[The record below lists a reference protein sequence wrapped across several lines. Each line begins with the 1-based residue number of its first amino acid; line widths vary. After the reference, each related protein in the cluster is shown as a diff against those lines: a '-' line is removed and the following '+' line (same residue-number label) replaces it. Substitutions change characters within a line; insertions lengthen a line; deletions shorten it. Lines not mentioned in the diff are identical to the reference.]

1 MVKRILRFSLIA
13 LVWLLIVATPAY
25 AVSVTNALYVADLVT
40 VNAGDATTNVSTVCD
55 INTQSLIDGKYVTE
69 DLLNTAVQAP
79 GGTDIAYMPGVGDS
93 DPWVFFV
100 PSIGT
105 SESKSYMFYAGGPAM
120 QEGFMYFPESG
131 GMTTDDDPSLELGNS
146 FTIEQKGYVDT
157 SAGSDKNLVFKGGA
171 FRIYISAEG
180 SITAEMLTTGS
191 VNPDAAAGN
200 VCLYNNNAVY
210 ATARSAATGTLRGTL
225 SIGQSPPGATFQVER
240 GFVQFD
246 TSDIPD
252 DAVITSAVLHL
263 RGSQDASTDD
273 FNIVIQSG
281 MPTYPH
287 SPLAVGDYDMTH
299 YSGNY
304 GQMNTADFIIGD
316 NPITLTA
323 DGLDLIN
330 KVGTTKFCL
339 RSDEDINNSA
349 PANNELVNCTRANT
363 TLTVNYSSASVA
375 VTATGIT
382 SGVRKVVTTATGGGT
397 NLLTIQVYDEN
408 DVLIDD
414 DSAAL
419 GGASVPD
426 NDNDWSFLTNGSA
439 PYMDCHKIWVGGTLV
454 QHIVYERDTTFDDL
468 TEYNNDATPTFR
480 TTSSDSD
487 VSATFQNFS
496 PISENEC
503 TAGGAEETPELLS
516 GTAEMPKEF
525 YGAEGGGTDHLP
537 GAGLINSMLDAGGI
551 PQDLFWIM
559 SVYGLAAVA
568 ALVSFRFL
576 KSMLWPALI
585 SGMIILVFALIT
597 WGNPIP
603 LWSFFIYAVIAAGLL
618 VSERVFGW

>member
-1 MVKRILRFSLIA
+1 MVKRILRFSLIV

-25 AVSVTNALYVADLVT
+25 AVSVTNALYTADLVT
-40 VNAGDATTNVSTVCD
+40 VNTGDATANVSTVCD

-100 PSIGT
+100 PSIGV
-105 SESKSYMFYAGGPAM
+105 SESKSYLFYAGGPAM

-131 GMTTDDDPSLELGNS
+131 GMTTDDDASLELGNN
-146 FTIEQKGYVDT
+146 FQIEQSEYIDT
-157 SAGSDKNLVFKGGA
+157 SAGADKDLVLKTDVFRCYVSGA
-171 FRIYISAEG
+171 TN
-180 SITAEMLTTGS
+180 ITSEITMPGS
-191 VNPDAAAGN
+191 VNPSSTPGGANAHLDVYN
-200 VCLYNNNAVY
+200 VTY
-210 ATARSAATGTLRGTL
+210 ATAHDAATGTLGPNID
-225 SIGQSPPGATFQVER
+225 IGQQGGFMVYR
-240 GFVQFD
+240 GYVWFD
-246 TSDIPD
+246 TSAIPD
-252 DAVITSAVLHL
+252 DATITSAILHL
-263 RGSQDASTDD
+263 RGSSDHSDTN
-273 FNIVIQSG
+273 FNIVIQGG
-281 MPTYPH
+281 MPAHPEAT
-287 SPLAVGDYDMTH
+287 LVTTDYNMTH

-304 GQMNTADFIIGD
+304 GQMNTSAFAIGD

-323 DGLDLIN
+323 GGLALIN
-330 KVGTTKFCL
+330 VTGTTKFCL
-339 RSDEDINNSA
+339 RSDEDINNS
-349 PANNELVNCTRANT
+349 PPTNDEYVHCTTANT
-363 TLTVNYSSASVA
+363 TLEVNYYTGVS

-397 NLLTIQVYDEN
+397 DLLTISVYDEN
-408 DVLIDD
+408 DVLLDD
-414 DSAAL
+414 DTAAL

-426 NDNDWSFLTNGSA
+426 NANDWSFLTNGSA
-439 PYMDCHKIWVGGTLV
+439 PYMDYHKIWVGGTLK
-454 QHIVYERDTTFDDL
+454 QHIIYERDTTFTDQSG
-468 TEYNNDATPTFR
+468 NGNDATPTFR
-480 TTSSDSD
+480 TTSSDPD
-487 VSATFQNFS
+487 VSATLQNFS

-503 TAGGAEETPELLS
+503 TAGGAEETPELLG

-525 YGAEGGGTDHLP
+525 YGAEGGGTGHLP

-568 ALVSFRFL
+568 ALLSFRFL

-585 SGMIILVFALIT
+585 SGMIILFFALIT

>member
-25 AVSVTNALYVADLVT
+25 AVSVTNALYIADLVV

-55 INTQSLIDGKYVTE
+55 INTQSLIDGKYATE
-69 DLLNTAVQAP
+69 DLLNTAIQAP

-105 SESKSYMFYAGGPAM
+105 SESKSYMFFAGGPAM
-120 QEGFMYFPESG
+120 QEGFMYFPDSG
-131 GMTTDDDPSLELGNS
+131 GMVTDDDASLELGNN
-146 FTIEQKGYVDT
+146 FQIEQSVYVDT
-157 SAGSDKNLVFKGGA
+157 SAGADKDLVLKAGAFKLYISEGDIQASILSITPTDETLRPDGAGDETNITSVIGAATHWEAVSDESDASYVYTTSAGYLRDLYTCEDSSSAGDINSVTIFFRIRSSLQPYAAYGQPVFKIGGN
-171 FRIYISAEG
+171 IY
-180 SITAEMLTTGS
+180 TGTEQHQGYS
-191 VNPDAAAGN
+191 YFDDKSQ
-200 VCLYNNNAVY
+200 VY
-210 ATARSAATGTLRGTL
+210 STSPATGMAWAWSEINGMQIGLNLR
-225 SIGQSPPGATFQVER
+225 
-240 GFVQFD
+240 
-246 TSDIPD
+246 
-252 DAVITSAVLHL
+252 
-263 RGSQDASTDD
+263 
-273 FNIVIQSG
+273 
-281 MPTYPH
+281 
-287 SPLAVGDYDMTH
+287 
-299 YSGNY
+299 
-304 GQMNTADFIIGD
+304 
-316 NPITLTA
+316 A
-323 DGLDLIN
+323 DGSHTAYCSEVWID
-330 KVGTTKFCL
+330 
-339 RSDEDINNSA
+339 
-349 PANNELVNCTRANT
+349 
-363 TLTVNYSSASVA
+363 VNYDKEDEEPAVA
-375 VTATGIT
+375 VTAEDI
-382 SGVRKVVTTATGGGT
+382 SGGEHIVKVPADGT
-397 NLLTIQVYDEN
+397 DLKIYVDDE
-408 DVLIDD
+408 LK

-419 GGASVPD
+419 GGASVID
-426 NDNDWSFLTNGSA
+426 NTNDWSFLTNGSA
-439 PYMDCHKIWVGGTLV
+439 LYMEYHKIWVGGTLV

-503 TAGGAEETPELLS
+503 TAGGAEETPELL
-516 GTAEMPKEF
+516 GGAAEMPKEF
-525 YGAEGGGTDHLP
+525 YGAEGGGTGHLP

>member
-25 AVSVTNALYVADLVT
+25 AVSVTNALYIADLVT
-40 VNAGDATTNVSTVCD
+40 VNTGDATTKVSTVCD
-55 INTQSLIDGKYVTE
+55 INIQALVDGKYITE
-69 DLLNTAVQAP
+69 DLLNTAIQTS
-79 GGTDIAYMPGVGDS
+79 GGTDIAYMPGVEDS

-100 PSIGT
+100 PSIGA
-105 SESKSYMFYAGGPAM
+105 SESKSYLFYAGGPAM
-120 QEGFMYFPESG
+120 QEGFYYFPDSG
-131 GMTTDDDPSLELGNS
+131 GMTTADGASLELGNN
-146 FTIEQKGYVDT
+146 FQIEQRGWIDT
-157 SAGSDKNLVFKGGA
+157 SAGADKNLVYKDGA
-171 FRIYISAEG
+171 LRIYISADQE
-180 SITAEMLTTGS
+180 ITATILATTS
-191 VNPDAAAGN
+191 INPVAAGGDVN
-200 VCLYNNNAVY
+200 LCNNNAVY
-210 ATARSAATGTLRGTL
+210 ATARSAATANGITANIRV
-225 SIGQSPPGATFQVER
+225 GQLTGYVVER
-240 GFVQFD
+240 GYPQFD
-246 TSDIPD
+246 TSSIPD
-252 DAVITSAVLHL
+252 DSVIFSAVLHL
-263 RGSQDASTDD
+263 RGSVDNSDTD

-281 MPTYPH
+281 MPTYPS
-287 SPLAVGDYDMTH
+287 SPLVTTDYNMTY

-304 GQMNTADFIIGD
+304 GQMNTSAFVIGD

-330 KVGTTKFCL
+330 KTGTTKFCL

-349 PANNELVNCTRANT
+349 PTNNERVTCSIANT
-363 TLTVNYSSASVA
+363 TLTVNYLIVA
-375 VTATGIT
+375 PITATGIT

-408 DVLIDD
+408 DVLLDD

-419 GGASVPD
+419 GGASVLD

-439 PYMDCHKIWVGGTLV
+439 SYMDCHKIWVGGTLK
-454 QHIVYERDTTFDDL
+454 QHIIYERDTTFTDQSG
-468 TEYNNDATPTFR
+468 NGNDATPTFR

-503 TAGGAEETPELLS
+503 TAGGAEETPEIL
-516 GTAEMPKEF
+516 GGATEMPKEF
-525 YGAEGGGTDHLP
+525 YGAEGGGTGHLP